1 MMDVRTEIVHVAGST
16 CGWHMTSSA
25 SAEVALH
32 DTTPR
37 MLARNARQAPDLIA
51 QREKEFG
58 IWTTYTW
65 RSVEDHVRRMSIG
78 LAGLGVAPGDV
89 VVLIGDNRPAWV
101 WGEIAAHACRARSLG
116 IYRDALEDEI
126 AYLCDYTS
134 PKVVI
139 AEDEEQVDKFL
150 NLGGR
155 VPSVK
160 RIVYLDP
167 RGMRKY
173 DDPRLMV
180 IAELEASGQ
189 AVLDRDPGCYE
200 RMLAATRADD
210 VAILCTTSGTTS
222 HPKLAEWTHRA
233 FLGHA
238 ASYLEADP
246 KDADDEYVAVLP
258 LSWVMEQM
266 YSVGW
271 NLIARM
277 KVNFPEE
284 QATVMADLREIGPT
298 FLLLAPRVWE
308 QIAADV
314 RARMMD
320 SSAWKQAIY
329 QWGVGRGVAA
339 VEAGGHS
346 WLADKLVFSALRD
359 RLGFKYL
366 TSAAT
371 GGAAMGPDTFKFF
384 LAMRVP
390 LRQLYGQT
398 EALGAHTIH
407 RADDVHHET
416 VGYPMPGVEIA
427 IRQPDQEGLGEIIV
441 RHPYMMTAYYKN
453 PAASAEMFD
462 AEGWFLTGD
471 AGYLTPGRHLV
482 VVDRAKDLAVTS
494 TGVRFSPQYIENKL
508 KFSPFVA
515 EAVIIGAGRPYLT
528 ALVCIR
534 YPVVGKW
541 AEKRRITFTTYT
553 DLAARPEVYALLRKE
568 VEGVNASLPEG
579 QRIRKFVLLYKE
591 LDADDGELTRTR
603 KVRRGVIAEKYGA
616 IIDALYSDAAYVDI
630 DTWIHFQDGTKQ
642 RIVTKL
648 KNESLE
654 AEPGG
659 ARARMNWDLLIQLLV
674 NGLIV
679 GMLYGVVAMCFTLIY
694 KSTQVVNFAQ
704 GEFLVLGAWICWYF
718 IVKWQ
723 LPFVAAFAFALVF
736 TTLFGILVQVVML
749 RPLVG
754 EPIISVIMVTIGLSI
769 FMQAVMN
776 WAFGNNAVRFPNVFS
791 TEKIT
796 IAGLNVETAY
806 LMSFVLSLVIMI
818 VFFYFFR
825 YSRYGLAMRATAY
838 SQQVAQSLGISVKQ
852 VFAMAWA
859 ISALVSCVAGVV
871 LGLVNAVSNSL
882 AIIGIKVFPA
892 VIVGGLDSIVG
903 AVVGGVII
911 GLLENFAEF
920 IDGQYL
926 HVGNMYTVAPFY
938 VLIIILMIRPY
949 GLFGTENIERM

>member
-1 MMDVRTEIVHVAGST
+1 
-16 CGWHMTSSA
+16 
-25 SAEVALH
+25 
-32 DTTPR
+32 
-37 MLARNARQAPDLIA
+37 
-51 QREKEFG
+51 
-58 IWTTYTW
+58 
-65 RSVEDHVRRMSIG
+65 G

-126 AYLCDYTS
+126 AYLVDYTS

-150 NLGGR
+150 TLGHR
-155 VPSVK
+155 IPSVE
-160 RIVYLDP
+160 RIIYLDP

-173 DDPRLMV
+173 DDSRLV
-180 IAELEASGQ
+180 FIADLEASGQ
-189 AVLDRDPGCYE
+189 AALDSDPGCYE
-200 RMLAATRADD
+200 RMLASTRAED

-222 HPKLAEWTHRA
+222 HPKLAEWTHHA

-246 KDADDEYVAVLP
+246 KGAADEYVAVLP

-277 KVNFPEE
+277 KINFPEE

-329 QWGVGRGVAA
+329 KWGELRGVAP
-339 VEAGGHS
+339 VGQGKRS
-346 WLADKLVFSALRD
+346 WLSDKLLFSALRD
-359 RLGFKYL
+359 RLGFKNL

-384 LAMRVP
+384 IAMRVP
-390 LRQLYGQT
+390 LRQVYRQNEAPRPPRQPYGQT

-427 IRQPDQEGLGEIIV
+427 IKDPDQEGLGEIIV
-441 RHPYMMTAYYKN
+441 RHPHMMTAYYRN
-453 PAASAEMFD
+453 PDASAEMFD
-462 AEGWFLTGD
+462 GAGWFLTGD

-515 EAVIIGAGRPYLT
+515 EAVIIGDGRPYLT
-528 ALVCIR
+528 AMVCIR

-553 DLAARPEVYALLRKE
+553 DLAARPEVYALLRRE
-568 VEGVNASLPEG
+568 VEAVNTSLPEG

-603 KVRRGVIAEKYGA
+603 KVRRGVIAEKYGS
-616 IIDALYSDAAYVDI
+616 IIDALYSDTAFVDI
-630 DTWIHFQDGTKQ
+630 DTWIHFQDGTRQ

-654 AEPGG
+654 A
-659 ARARMNWDLLIQLLV
+659 D
-674 NGLIV
+674 
-679 GMLYGVVAMCFTLIY
+679 T
-694 KSTQVVNFAQ
+694 
-704 GEFLVLGAWICWYF
+704 
-718 IVKWQ
+718 
-723 LPFVAAFAFALVF
+723 
-736 TTLFGILVQVVML
+736 
-749 RPLVG
+749 
-754 EPIISVIMVTIGLSI
+754 
-769 FMQAVMN
+769 
-776 WAFGNNAVRFPNVFS
+776 
-791 TEKIT
+791 
-796 IAGLNVETAY
+796 
-806 LMSFVLSLVIMI
+806 
-818 VFFYFFR
+818 
-825 YSRYGLAMRATAY
+825 
-838 SQQVAQSLGISVKQ
+838 
-852 VFAMAWA
+852 
-859 ISALVSCVAGVV
+859 
-871 LGLVNAVSNSL
+871 
-882 AIIGIKVFPA
+882 
-892 VIVGGLDSIVG
+892 VGGG
-903 AVVGGVII
+903 RG
-911 GLLENFAEF
+911 
-920 IDGQYL
+920 
-926 HVGNMYTVAPFY
+926 
-938 VLIIILMIRPY
+938 
-949 GLFGTENIERM
+949 

>member
-1 MMDVRTEIVHVAGST
+1 MMDMRTDIVLVKGST
-16 CGWHMTSSA
+16 CGWHTTSIA
-25 SAEVALH
+25 SAEVMRH

-37 MLARNARQAPDLIA
+37 MLARNAREHPDLIA

-58 IWTTYTW
+58 IWTAYTW
-65 RSVEDHVRRMSIG
+65 RSIDDHVRRMATG

-126 AYLCDYTS
+126 AYLVDTTS

-150 NLGGR
+150 TLGHR
-155 VPSVK
+155 IPSVE
-160 RIVYLDP
+160 RIIYLDP

-173 DDPRLMV
+173 DDSRLV
-180 IAELEASGQ
+180 FIADLEASGQ
-189 AVLDRDPGCYE
+189 AALDSDPGCYE
-200 RMLAATRADD
+200 RMLASTHTDD

-222 HPKLAEWTHRA
+222 HPKLAEWTHHA

-238 ASYLEADP
+238 AAYLEADP
-246 KDADDEYVAVLP
+246 KGADDEYVAVLP

-277 KVNFPEE
+277 KINFPEE

-329 QWGVGRGVAA
+329 KWGELRGVAA
-339 VEAGGHS
+339 VGQGKRS
-346 WLADKLVFSALRD
+346 WLADKLLFSALRD
-359 RLGFKYL
+359 RLGFKNL

-427 IRQPDQEGLGEIIV
+427 IKDPDQEGLGEIIV
-441 RHPYMMTAYYKN
+441 RHPHMMTAYYRN
-453 PAASAEMFD
+453 PDASAEMFD
-462 AEGWFLTGD
+462 GAGWFLTGD

-515 EAVIIGAGRPYLT
+515 EAVIIGDARPYLT
-528 ALVCIR
+528 AMVCIR

-553 DLAARPEVYALLRKE
+553 DLAARPEVYALLRRE
-568 VEGVNASLPEG
+568 VEAVNTSLPEG

-603 KVRRGVIAEKYGA
+603 KVRRGVIAEKYGS
-616 IIDALYSDAAYVDI
+616 IIDALYSDTAFVDI
-630 DTWIHFQDGTKQ
+630 DTWIHFQDGTRQ

-654 AEPGG
+654 A
-659 ARARMNWDLLIQLLV
+659 D
-674 NGLIV
+674 
-679 GMLYGVVAMCFTLIY
+679 T
-694 KSTQVVNFAQ
+694 
-704 GEFLVLGAWICWYF
+704 
-718 IVKWQ
+718 
-723 LPFVAAFAFALVF
+723 
-736 TTLFGILVQVVML
+736 
-749 RPLVG
+749 
-754 EPIISVIMVTIGLSI
+754 
-769 FMQAVMN
+769 
-776 WAFGNNAVRFPNVFS
+776 
-791 TEKIT
+791 
-796 IAGLNVETAY
+796 
-806 LMSFVLSLVIMI
+806 
-818 VFFYFFR
+818 
-825 YSRYGLAMRATAY
+825 
-838 SQQVAQSLGISVKQ
+838 
-852 VFAMAWA
+852 
-859 ISALVSCVAGVV
+859 
-871 LGLVNAVSNSL
+871 
-882 AIIGIKVFPA
+882 
-892 VIVGGLDSIVG
+892 VGGG
-903 AVVGGVII
+903 RG
-911 GLLENFAEF
+911 
-920 IDGQYL
+920 
-926 HVGNMYTVAPFY
+926 
-938 VLIIILMIRPY
+938 
-949 GLFGTENIERM
+949 

>member
-1 MMDVRTEIVHVAGST
+1 MMDVRSETVHVEGST
-16 CGWHMTSSA
+16 CGWSQDAHAT
-25 SAEVALH
+25 AEVAAH

-37 MLARNARQAPDLIA
+37 MLARNARDYPDLIA

-65 RSVEDHVRRMSIG
+65 RAVEDHVRRMSVA
-78 LAGLGVAPGDV
+78 LAALGVAPGDV

-101 WGEIAAHACRARSLG
+101 WGEIAAHVCRARSLG

-126 AYLCDYTS
+126 AYLVDYTV

-150 NLGGR
+150 SLGAR
-155 VPSVK
+155 IPS
-160 RIVYLDP
+160 IEHIIYLDP

-173 DDPRLMV
+173 DDPRLMFV
-180 IAELEASGQ
+180 ADLEASGQ
-189 AVLDRDPGCYE
+189 RTLDGDPQCYE
-200 RMLAATRADD
+200 RMVAATRADD

-238 ASYLEADP
+238 AVYLQADP
-246 KDADDEYVAVLP
+246 KIADDEYVAVLP

-266 YSVGW
+266 YSVAW

-329 QWGVGRGVAA
+329 HWGVRRGVEA
-339 VEAGGHS
+339 VDKGTRS
-346 WLADKLVFSALRD
+346 WLADKLLFAALRD
-359 RLGFKYL
+359 RLGFKNL

-407 RADDVHHET
+407 RDDDVDHGT

-427 IRQPDQEGLGEIIV
+427 IKEPDTEGLGEIIV
-441 RHPYMMTAYYKN
+441 RHPHMMTAYYKN

-462 AEGWFLTGD
+462 ADGWFLTGD
-471 AGYLTPGRHLV
+471 AGYLTPERHLV

-494 TGVRFSPQYIENKL
+494 TAVRFSPQYIENKL

-528 ALVCIR
+528 AIVCIR
-534 YPVVGKW
+534 YPVVSKW
-541 AEKRRITFTTYT
+541 AEKRRIAFTTYT
-553 DLAARPEVYALLRKE
+553 DLAGRTEVYALLRRE
-568 VEGVNASLPEG
+568 VEIVNASLPEG

-603 KVRRGVIAEKYGA
+603 KVRRGVIAEKYGS
-616 IIDALYSDAAYVDI
+616 IIDALYSDAAYIDI
-630 DTWIHFQDGTKQ
+630 DTVIHFQDGTRQ

-648 KNESLE
+648 KNESLD
-654 AEPGG
+654 AGAGG
-659 ARARMNWDLLIQLLV
+659 TARA
-674 NGLIV
+674 
-679 GMLYGVVAMCFTLIY
+679 
-694 KSTQVVNFAQ
+694 
-704 GEFLVLGAWICWYF
+704 
-718 IVKWQ
+718 
-723 LPFVAAFAFALVF
+723 
-736 TTLFGILVQVVML
+736 
-749 RPLVG
+749 
-754 EPIISVIMVTIGLSI
+754 
-769 FMQAVMN
+769 
-776 WAFGNNAVRFPNVFS
+776 
-791 TEKIT
+791 
-796 IAGLNVETAY
+796 
-806 LMSFVLSLVIMI
+806 
-818 VFFYFFR
+818 
-825 YSRYGLAMRATAY
+825 
-838 SQQVAQSLGISVKQ
+838 
-852 VFAMAWA
+852 
-859 ISALVSCVAGVV
+859 
-871 LGLVNAVSNSL
+871 
-882 AIIGIKVFPA
+882 
-892 VIVGGLDSIVG
+892 
-903 AVVGGVII
+903 
-911 GLLENFAEF
+911 
-920 IDGQYL
+920 
-926 HVGNMYTVAPFY
+926 
-938 VLIIILMIRPY
+938 
-949 GLFGTENIERM
+949 

>member
-1 MMDVRTEIVHVAGST
+1 MMDVRTEIVQVHGST
-16 CGWHMTSSA
+16 CGWPSTSSVP
-25 SAEVALH
+25 AEVALH
-32 DTTPR
+32 DTLPR
-37 MLARNARQAPDLIA
+37 MLARNARQSPDLVA

-58 IWTTYTW
+58 IWTAYTW
-65 RSVEDHVRRMSIG
+65 RSVEHHVRRMSTG
-78 LAGLGVAPGDV
+78 LAALGVTSGDV

-101 WGEIAAHACRARSLG
+101 WGEIAAHACGARSLG

-126 AYLCDYTS
+126 AYLVDYAS

-150 NLGGR
+150 SLAGR
-155 VPSVK
+155 IPSVE
-160 RIVYLDP
+160 RIIYLDP

-173 DDPRLMV
+173 DDPRLMFV
-180 IAELEASGQ
+180 ADLEALGQ
-189 AVLDRDPGCYE
+189 VALDNDPGCYE
-200 RMLAATRADD
+200 RMVAATRADD

-238 ASYLEADP
+238 ASYLVADP
-246 KDADDEYVAVLP
+246 KGPDDEYVAVLP

-329 QWGVGRGVAA
+329 KWGELRGVEA
-339 VEAGGHS
+339 VDKGKRS
-346 WLADKLVFSALRD
+346 WLADKLLFSALRD
-359 RLGFKYL
+359 RLGFKNL

-407 RADDVHHET
+407 RADDIHHET

-427 IRQPDQEGLGEIIV
+427 IKDPDQEGLGEIIV
-441 RHPYMMTAYYKN
+441 RHPHMMTAYYKN
-453 PAASAEMFD
+453 PDASAEMFD
-462 AEGWFLTGD
+462 DAGWFLTGD

-482 VVDRAKDLAVTS
+482 VVDRAKDLAVTA

-508 KFSPFVA
+508 KFSPFIA
-515 EAVIIGAGRPYLT
+515 EAVIVGAGRPYLT

-553 DLAARPEVYALLRKE
+553 DLAARPEVYALLRRE

-579 QRIRKFVLLYKE
+579 QRVRKFVLLYKE

-603 KVRRGVIAEKYGA
+603 KVRRGVIAEKYGS

-630 DTWIHFQDGTKQ
+630 DTVIHFQDGTRQ

-654 AEPGG
+654 AEADGRG
-659 ARARMNWDLLIQLLV
+659 RA
-674 NGLIV
+674 
-679 GMLYGVVAMCFTLIY
+679 
-694 KSTQVVNFAQ
+694 
-704 GEFLVLGAWICWYF
+704 
-718 IVKWQ
+718 
-723 LPFVAAFAFALVF
+723 
-736 TTLFGILVQVVML
+736 
-749 RPLVG
+749 
-754 EPIISVIMVTIGLSI
+754 
-769 FMQAVMN
+769 
-776 WAFGNNAVRFPNVFS
+776 
-791 TEKIT
+791 
-796 IAGLNVETAY
+796 
-806 LMSFVLSLVIMI
+806 
-818 VFFYFFR
+818 
-825 YSRYGLAMRATAY
+825 
-838 SQQVAQSLGISVKQ
+838 
-852 VFAMAWA
+852 
-859 ISALVSCVAGVV
+859 
-871 LGLVNAVSNSL
+871 
-882 AIIGIKVFPA
+882 
-892 VIVGGLDSIVG
+892 
-903 AVVGGVII
+903 
-911 GLLENFAEF
+911 
-920 IDGQYL
+920 
-926 HVGNMYTVAPFY
+926 
-938 VLIIILMIRPY
+938 
-949 GLFGTENIERM
+949 